1 MAQEENTVVSAPP
14 GTDGGDGCGRVL
26 GVARSARWGRDS
38 HWHKL
43 KPYQQPGQKWKSL
56 PIEEV
61 SKRSRNG
68 WGWEPPQTGFFPY
81 REWGTGLLKWNTGRS
96 WSSWDQNVTSIECP
110 EFPDVLDE
118 DIFELLRLLSSVKGR
133 FLLVEDNVYRWAIV
147 LVAKRAVNDLGR

>member
-43 KPYQQPGQKWKSL
+43 KPYQQPGQKRKSL

-61 SKRSRNG
+61 SKRLRNE
-68 WGWEPPQTGFFPY
+68 WELPQAGFPY
-81 REWGTGLLKWNTGRS
+81 REWGTGLLKWDTGRS
-96 WSSWDQNVTSIECP
+96 WSSWDRNATSIECP

-118 DIFELLRLLSSVKGR
+118 DMFELLRLLSSVEGR
-133 FLLVEDNVYRWAIV
+133 SLSVEDNLYRWAIV
-147 LVAKRAVNDLGR
+147 LAAERAVNDLGR